1 MSKKTDHPFRKK
13 WGQNFLVDRNL
24 LDKIVRTIDP
34 KKSDSILEI
43 GPGEGVL
50 TELIYPIVKEMVAIE
65 IDPMLIEHLKNR
77 ESLKGL
83 NIVHGDVLLQ
93 DIENLPV
100 KNLVRV
106 IGNIPYNITS
116 PIIFWLIEQLIFWED
131 AFIMMQKEVAER
143 LSAVVGTKAYGRFTV
158 VTGAYLNMEYCF
170 TIPPDVFIPK
180 PKVDSAII
188 RFTKK
193 ENPLISDEKYM
204 RFNKLVSAAFSQRRK
219 MLRNTLKAWNF
230 TDYVIIN
237 IETGNTLK
245 GWDIHP
251 DLKKQINF
259 TRRPETLTIEEFVTL
274 V

>member
-1 MSKKTDHPFRKK
+1 MSKKIDHPFRKR

-24 LDKIVRTIDP
+24 LEKIVRTIDP

-43 GPGEGVL
+43 GPGEGAL
-50 TELIYPIVKEMVAIE
+50 TELIFPKVKEMVAIE

-116 PIIFWLIEQLIFWED
+116 PIIFWLIEQLHFWDD
-131 AFIMMQKEVAER
+131 ASIMMQKEVAER

-158 VTGAYLNMEYCF
+158 VVGAYLNMEYCF

-204 RFNKLVSAAFSQRRK
+204 RFNKLVSTAFSQRRK
-219 MLRNTLKAWNF
+219 MLRNTLK
-230 TDYVIIN
+230 
-237 IETGNTLK
+237 
-245 GWDIHP
+245 GWEIHP
-251 DLKKQINF
+251 DLQEQINF
-259 TRRPETLTIEEFVTL
+259 TRRPETLTIEEFVSL

>member
-1 MSKKTDHPFRKK
+1 MSKKTDHPFRKR
-13 WGQNFLVDRNL
+13 WGQNFLADRNL

-116 PIIFWLIEQLIFWED
+116 PIIFWLIEQLHFWDD

-143 LSAVVGTKAYGRFTV
+143 LSAVAGTKAYGRFTV

-219 MLRNTLKAWNF
+219 MLRNTLK
-230 TDYVIIN
+230 
-237 IETGNTLK
+237 

-259 TRRPETLTIEEFVTL
+259 SRRPETLTIEEFVTL

>member
-1 MSKKTDHPFRKK
+1 MSKKIDHPFRKK
-13 WGQNFLVDRNL
+13 WGQNFLADRNL
-24 LDKIVRTIDP
+24 LEKIVRTIDP

-43 GPGEGVL
+43 GPGEGAL

-65 IDPMLIEHLKNR
+65 IDPMLIEHLKNKK
-77 ESLKGL
+77 SLKGL

-116 PIIFWLIEQLIFWED
+116 PIIFWLIEQLHFWDD

-219 MLRNTLKAWNF
+219 MLRNTLK
-230 TDYVIIN
+230 
-237 IETGNTLK
+237 

-251 DLKKQINF
+251 DLQEQINF

>member
-1 MSKKTDHPFRKK
+1 MSKKTDHPFRKR
-13 WGQNFLVDRNL
+13 WGQNFLADRNL

-43 GPGEGVL
+43 GPGEGAL

-65 IDPMLIEHLKNR
+65 IDPMLIKHLKNQK
-77 ESLKGL
+77 SLKGL

-116 PIIFWLIEQLIFWED
+116 PIIFWLIEQLHFWDD

-219 MLRNTLKAWNF
+219 MLRNTLK
-230 TDYVIIN
+230 
-237 IETGNTLK
+237 

-251 DLKKQINF
+251 DLQEQINF
-259 TRRPETLTIEEFVTL
+259 NRRPETLTIEEFVTL

>member
-1 MSKKTDHPFRKK
+1 MSKKTDHPFRKR
-13 WGQNFLVDRNL
+13 WGQNFLADRNL

-43 GPGEGVL
+43 GPGEGAL

-116 PIIFWLIEQLIFWED
+116 PIIFWLIEQLHFWDD

-143 LSAVVGTKAYGRFTV
+143 LSAVAGTKAYGRFTV

-219 MLRNTLKAWNF
+219 MLRNTLK
-230 TDYVIIN
+230 
-237 IETGNTLK
+237 

-251 DLKKQINF
+251 DLQEQINF

>member
-1 MSKKTDHPFRKK
+1 MSKKIDHPFRKK
-13 WGQNFLVDRNL
+13 WGQNFLADRNL

-43 GPGEGVL
+43 GPGEGAL

-65 IDPMLIEHLKNR
+65 IDPMLIEHLKNQK
-77 ESLKGL
+77 SLKGL

-116 PIIFWLIEQLIFWED
+116 PIIFWLIEQLHFWDD

-219 MLRNTLKAWNF
+219 MLRNTLK
-230 TDYVIIN
+230 
-237 IETGNTLK
+237 

-251 DLKKQINF
+251 DLQEQINF
-259 TRRPETLTIEEFVTL
+259 SRRPETLTIEEFVTL

>member
-1 MSKKTDHPFRKK
+1 MSKKIDHPFRKR

-24 LDKIVRTIDP
+24 LEKIVRTIDP

-43 GPGEGVL
+43 GPGEGAL
-50 TELIYPIVKEMVAIE
+50 TELIFHKVKEMVAIE

-116 PIIFWLIEQLIFWED
+116 PIIFWLIEQLHFWDD

-158 VTGAYLNMEYCF
+158 VVGAYLNMEYCF

-204 RFNKLVSAAFSQRRK
+204 RFNKLVSTAFSQRRK
-219 MLRNTLKAWNF
+219 MLRNTLK
-230 TDYVIIN
+230 
-237 IETGNTLK
+237 
-245 GWDIHP
+245 GWEIHP
-251 DLKKQINF
+251 DLQEQINF
-259 TRRPETLTIEEFVTL
+259 TRRPETLTIEEFVSL

>member
-1 MSKKTDHPFRKK
+1 MSNKTDHPFRKK
-13 WGQNFLVDRNL
+13 WGQNFLADRNL

-43 GPGEGVL
+43 GPGEGAL
-50 TELIYPIVKEMVAIE
+50 TELIYPVVKEMVAIE

-116 PIIFWLIEQLIFWED
+116 PIIFWLIEQLHFWDD

-143 LSAVVGTKAYGRFTV
+143 LSAVAGTKAYGRFTV

-219 MLRNTLKAWNF
+219 MLRNTLK
-230 TDYVIIN
+230 
-237 IETGNTLK
+237 

-251 DLKKQINF
+251 DLQEQINF
-259 TRRPETLTIEEFVTL
+259 SRRPETLTIEEFVAL

>member
-13 WGQNFLVDRNL
+13 WGQNFLADRNL

-204 RFNKLVSAAFSQRRK
+204 RFNELVSAAFSQRRK
-219 MLRNTLKAWNF
+219 MLRNTLK
-230 TDYVIIN
+230 
-237 IETGNTLK
+237 

-251 DLKKQINF
+251 DLQEQINF
-259 TRRPETLTIEEFVTL
+259 SRRPETLTIEEFVTL

>member
-219 MLRNTLKAWNF
+219 MLRNTLK
-230 TDYVIIN
+230 
-237 IETGNTLK
+237 

>member
-1 MSKKTDHPFRKK
+1 MSKKIDHPFRKK
-13 WGQNFLVDRNL
+13 WGQNFLADRNL

-43 GPGEGVL
+43 GPGEGAL

-116 PIIFWLIEQLIFWED
+116 PIIFWLIEQLHFWDD

-204 RFNKLVSAAFSQRRK
+204 RFNKLVSTAFSQRRK
-219 MLRNTLKAWNF
+219 MLRNTLK
-230 TDYVIIN
+230 
-237 IETGNTLK
+237 

-251 DLKKQINF
+251 DLQEQINF
-259 TRRPETLTIEEFVTL
+259 NRRPETLTIEEFVAL

>member
-1 MSKKTDHPFRKK
+1 MSNKTDHPFRKK
-13 WGQNFLVDRNL
+13 WGQNFLADRNL

-43 GPGEGVL
+43 GPGEGAL
-50 TELIYPIVKEMVAIE
+50 TELIYPVVKEMVAIE

-116 PIIFWLIEQLIFWED
+116 PIIFWLIEQLHFWDD

-219 MLRNTLKAWNF
+219 MLRNTLK
-230 TDYVIIN
+230 
-237 IETGNTLK
+237 

-251 DLKKQINF
+251 DLQEQINF
-259 TRRPETLTIEEFVTL
+259 NRRPETLTIEEFVTL

>member
-1 MSKKTDHPFRKK
+1 MSKKTDHPFRKR
-13 WGQNFLVDRNL
+13 WGQNFLADRNL

-43 GPGEGVL
+43 GPGEGAL
-50 TELIYPIVKEMVAIE
+50 TELIYPLVKEMVAIE

-93 DIENLPV
+93 DIESLPV

-116 PIIFWLIEQLIFWED
+116 PIIFWLIEQLHFWDD

-143 LSAVVGTKAYGRFTV
+143 LSAVVGTKAYGRFKV
-158 VTGAYLNMEYCF
+158 VTGVYLNMEYCF

-219 MLRNTLKAWNF
+219 MLRNTLK
-230 TDYVIIN
+230 
-237 IETGNTLK
+237 

-251 DLKKQINF
+251 DLQEQINF
-259 TRRPETLTIEEFVTL
+259 NRRPETLTIEEFVTL

>member
-1 MSKKTDHPFRKK
+1 MSKKIDHPFRKK
-13 WGQNFLVDRNL
+13 WGQNFLADRNL

-43 GPGEGVL
+43 GPGEGAL

-93 DIENLPV
+93 DIESLPV

-116 PIIFWLIEQLIFWED
+116 PIIFWLIEQLHFWDD

-219 MLRNTLKAWNF
+219 MLRNTLK
-230 TDYVIIN
+230 
-237 IETGNTLK
+237 

-251 DLKKQINF
+251 DLQEQINF
-259 TRRPETLTIEEFVTL
+259 SRRPETLTIEEFASMV
-274 V
+274 

>member
-13 WGQNFLVDRNL
+13 WGQNFLADRNL

-43 GPGEGVL
+43 GPGEGAL

-116 PIIFWLIEQLIFWED
+116 PIIFWLIEQLHFWDD

-219 MLRNTLKAWNF
+219 MLRNTLK
-230 TDYVIIN
+230 
-237 IETGNTLK
+237 

-251 DLKKQINF
+251 DLQEQINF
-259 TRRPETLTIEEFVTL
+259 SRRPETLTIEEFVTL

>member
-1 MSKKTDHPFRKK
+1 MSKKIDHPFRKK
-13 WGQNFLVDRNL
+13 WGQNFLADRNL
-24 LDKIVRTIDP
+24 LHKIVRTIDP

-43 GPGEGVL
+43 GPGEGAL

-116 PIIFWLIEQLIFWED
+116 PIIFWLIEQLHIWDD

-219 MLRNTLKAWNF
+219 MLRNTLK
-230 TDYVIIN
+230 
-237 IETGNTLK
+237 

-251 DLKKQINF
+251 DLQEQINF

>member
-1 MSKKTDHPFRKK
+1 MSKKIDHPFRKK
-13 WGQNFLVDRNL
+13 WGQNFLADKNL
-24 LDKIVRTIDP
+24 LEKIVRTIDP

-43 GPGEGVL
+43 GPGEGAL

-116 PIIFWLIEQLIFWED
+116 PIIFWLIEQLHFWDD

-188 RFTKK
+188 HFTKK

-219 MLRNTLKAWNF
+219 MLRNTLK
-230 TDYVIIN
+230 
-237 IETGNTLK
+237 

-251 DLKKQINF
+251 DLQEQINF
-259 TRRPETLTIEEFVTL
+259 SRRPETLTIEEFVTL

>member
-1 MSKKTDHPFRKK
+1 MSKKIDHPFRKR

-24 LDKIVRTIDP
+24 LEKIVRTIDP
-34 KKSDSILEI
+34 KKSDCILEI
-43 GPGEGVL
+43 GPGEGAL
-50 TELIYPIVKEMVAIE
+50 TELIFPKVKEMVAIE

-116 PIIFWLIEQLIFWED
+116 PIIFWLIEQLHFWDD

-143 LSAVVGTKAYGRFTV
+143 LSAAVGTKAYGRFTV
-158 VTGAYLNMEYCF
+158 VVGAYLNMEYCF

-204 RFNKLVSAAFSQRRK
+204 RFNKLVSTAFSQRRK
-219 MLRNTLKAWNF
+219 MLRNTLK
-230 TDYVIIN
+230 
-237 IETGNTLK
+237 
-245 GWDIHP
+245 GWEIHP
-251 DLKKQINF
+251 DLQEQINF
-259 TRRPETLTIEEFVTL
+259 TRRPETLTIEEFVSL

>member
-1 MSKKTDHPFRKK
+1 MSKKTDHPFRKR
-13 WGQNFLVDRNL
+13 WGQNFLADRNL

-43 GPGEGVL
+43 GPGEGAL

-93 DIENLPV
+93 DIESLPV

-116 PIIFWLIEQLIFWED
+116 PIIFWLIEQLHFWDD

-143 LSAVVGTKAYGRFTV
+143 LSAVAGTKAYGRFTV

-219 MLRNTLKAWNF
+219 MLRNTLK
-230 TDYVIIN
+230 
-237 IETGNTLK
+237 

-251 DLKKQINF
+251 DLQEQINF
-259 TRRPETLTIEEFVTL
+259 SRRPETLTIEEFVTL